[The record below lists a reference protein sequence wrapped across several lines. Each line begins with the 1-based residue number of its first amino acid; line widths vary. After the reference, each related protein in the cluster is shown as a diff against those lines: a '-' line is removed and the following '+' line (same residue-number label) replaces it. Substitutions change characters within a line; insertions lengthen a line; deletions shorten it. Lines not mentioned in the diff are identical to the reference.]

1 MKDELFERITKEMK
15 EAAEQQIAEHHKIID
30 YDTREYPV
38 EVIVE
43 KYLTGIEDDENDFYV
58 PDYQRDLTWPD
69 QHQSRFIESV
79 LMGLP
84 IPLLFFAD
92 VAGKEGR
99 AEIVDGSQRVRTLAR
114 FMQGNLRLGGL
125 ERLTHLNGF
134 TYNDLPPARKR
145 RFGRHTVRMI
155 EMREGVDEESRR
167 DIFSRINTGTVG
179 LNPMELRWGTN
190 DGTFLRFIRK
200 CSEGSRFKVLVPL
213 SVKAIK
219 LREPQEFALR
229 FFAYLDNYQGF
240 DRSVINF
247 LNDYL
252 KKTQENFD
260 EQAETEALVD
270 WNNMLDFAIIHL
282 GSFAKKQGHVRTPR
296 IRFEALSVGIA
307 LALRQQPDLVPS
319 SMNWLESDEFKAHMR
334 SDASNSKP
342 KVIARIEFV
351 RDHLLE
357 S

>member
-1 MKDELFERITKEMK
+1 M
-15 EAAEQQIAEHHKIID
+15 
-30 YDTREYPV
+30 
-38 EVIVE
+38 
-43 KYLTGIEDDENDFYV
+43 
-58 PDYQRDLTWPD
+58 
-69 QHQSRFIESV
+69 
-79 LMGLP
+79 
-84 IPLLFFAD
+84 
-92 VAGKEGR
+92 
-99 AEIVDGSQRVRTLAR
+99 
-114 FMQGNLRLGGL
+114 
-125 ERLTHLNGF
+125 
-134 TYNDLPPARKR
+134 
-145 RFGRHTVRMI
+145 
-155 EMREGVDEESRR
+155 
-167 DIFSRINTGTVG
+167 
-179 LNPMELRWGTN
+179 
-190 DGTFLRFIRK
+190 
-200 CSEGSRFKVLVPL
+200 
-213 SVKAIK
+213 KAIK